1 MLYGNLKDGIVTLVT
16 DPKKGKVIVEND
28 PPEMVPDGFKAVYDF
43 LEDKDAI
50 GQAWTIVADPTSVM
64 ATITKLAAIQAKNL
78 SDQEAI
84 EVITLF
90 DKWDYD
96 NHKYSVGDRVRF
108 DSSLYKCIL
117 EHTSSNEF
125 APDLSPNIWT
135 KIVKGI
141 KE

>member
-1 MLYGNLKDGIVTLVT
+1 MLYGNLKNGIVTLVT

-28 PPEMVPDGFKAVYDF
+28 PPEMVPDGFKAIYDF
-43 LEDKDAI
+43 LEDQDAI

-90 DKWDYD
+90 EEWDYN
-96 NHKYSVGDRVRF
+96 NHEYLIGDRVRF
-108 DSSLYKCIL
+108 NSSLYKCIL
-117 EHTSSNEF
+117 AHTSSNEF

-135 KIVKGI
+135 KIVK
-141 KE
+141 E